1 MELDVSVQS
10 LKMLFEKTS
19 LILLRL
25 QKYSFQLLQN
35 PKKFGID
42 FHLVQFFFACLPSL
56 AVYLVAQ
63 YARYDIRKME
73 AEVEMKKKLAEEE
86 EQARQSSEL
95 DLPGYSKEVELDDK
109 LSGSA
114 EMSGKGKVETLQEL
128 KSRLDTLEETIKRL
142 TSAEREQTSCSV
154 TTEPQGNHGKQP
166 SNQVAAATES
176 KGNANTSSKEE
187 FKNKETSHT
196 DNVEA
201 RNVLESKKES
211 QEDPPRSNVD
221 SQTTKLRGPNSEV
234 K

>member
-1 MELDVSVQS
+1 V
-10 LKMLFEKTS
+10 
-19 LILLRL
+19 
-25 QKYSFQLLQN
+25 N
-35 PKKFGID
+35 
-42 FHLVQFFFACLPSL
+42 
-56 AVYLVAQ
+56 
-63 YARYDIRKME
+63 
-73 AEVEMKKKLAEEE
+73 
-86 EQARQSSEL
+86 
-95 DLPGYSKEVELDDK
+95 SKEVELDDK

-114 EMSGKGKVETLQEL
+114 EMPGKGKVETLQEL

-211 QEDPPRSNVD
+211 REDPPRSNLD